1 VQPVQCGAASMA
13 NIAIKLPDE
22 VMIRTAI
29 QVLCVV
35 EADQDMEVIKPLLK
49 HTTDQIK
56 VDAQCC
62 LFERGFRKT
71 SDAG

>member
-1 VQPVQCGAASMA
+1 
-13 NIAIKLPDE
+13 
-22 VMIRTAI
+22 MIRTAI

-35 EADQDMEVIKPLLK
+35 GTDEDMEVIKPLLK
-49 HTTDQIK
+49 HTTDEIK